1 MEKKSLLQKIIRGGK
16 NVAEAAGIALGGPTA
31 IMSSYLA
38 KKTGKGVVNTG
49 KAALGVAGAMT
60 GFYPAHKAAARIKAI
75 SGGEQKSIK
84 SMPTLSTKRN
94 LLSPNTVQQDRMDRL
109 RSAIVKSKAK
119 KAATLQSSMK

>member
-16 NVAEAAGIALGGPTA
+16 NVADTA
-31 IMSSYLA
+31 KATL
-38 KKTGKGVVNTG
+38 GVV
-49 KAALGVAGAMT
+49 GAMT
-60 GFYPAHKAAARIKAI
+60 GFYPAYKAATRIKAI